1 MKSIALITLLFLAL
15 EAVHAMDSNLTAWRQ
30 HRRQKRFLIYQDGGV
45 IKMVTGTAFPVDFQE
60 KNAWRQ
66 LVWLMNYHYQFSE
79 PTKPIYWW
87 NLWNGRDLKGPLK
100 LTKDQEEQ
108 AQANVEQQQQVDE
121 PQQLL
126 YEFAEEYMN
135 QRGQDGKACLKRA
148 ICENGQVH
156 EHNGLYAQLLHRLLR
171 PHRSLA
177 TPYLDAYRMG
187 KHGVDCRQ
195 AYPTAAY
202 CLLDDYVHVHERGL
216 TQSFV

>member
-1 MKSIALITLLFLAL
+1 
-15 EAVHAMDSNLTAWRQ
+15 
-30 HRRQKRFLIYQDGGV
+30 
-45 IKMVTGTAFPVDFQE
+45 MVTGTAFPVDFQE

-100 LTKDQEEQ
+100 LSNDQQEQ
-108 AQANVEQQQQVDE
+108 AQANMEQQQQVDE

-171 PHRSLA
+171 
-177 TPYLDAYRMG
+177 
-187 KHGVDCRQ
+187 
-195 AYPTAAY
+195 
-202 CLLDDYVHVHERGL
+202 
-216 TQSFV
+216 